1 MSTDESSGG
10 RSLSRKQFLI
20 GAAAVGIGG
29 ASLGAG
35 AAAAKPVRV
44 QVGAARPERGEG
56 ADVALINGKIHTF
69 DDANRVVSEVLVE
82 DGRFTLVGN
91 PKDSA
96 KKDKK
101 DKITDRS
108 VDVIDLKGKTVIP
121 GLIESHIHFVSLG
134 NRRGHH
140 VVIEQAR

>member
-1 MSTDESSGG
+1 MSTDESAGG

-35 AAAAKPVRV
+35 AGPAAARPLRL
-44 QVGAARPERGEG
+44 QVGSARPERGEG

-69 DDANRVVSEVLVE
+69 DDANRIVSEVLIE

-121 GLIESHIHFVSLG
+121 GLIESHIHFV
-134 NRRGHH
+134 
-140 VVIEQAR
+140 